1 MLLNLL
7 CARVIGIVG
16 KIAIVMIM
24 MAIAICMYRNKYKK
38 WTMVPFI
45 FAFYILALGG
55 LIALDLTTKYIA
67 GYWILILAS
76 NYFTFLGFYK
86 ILTAMPGKPGQVV

>member
-45 FAFYILALGG
+45 FAFYILAVSISLRR
-55 LIALDLTTKYIA
+55 LTDVNLFLA
-67 GYWILILAS
+67 GRPDR
-76 NYFTFLGFYK
+76 T
-86 ILTAMPGKPGQVV
+86 